1 MTNPITLSKRVNIN
15 PSFVTLFGQPLQQQ
29 FPPSAE
35 MLIDKLI
42 REAIPV
48 ISAITE
54 IELLCWKSASEK
66 DLEILQSFIDEAA
79 VIELEQPIKYK
90 TAEIRKKHNIKLPD
104 AIIAAT
110 ALVHELTIIT
120 RNAKDFEKIEGLK
133 VINPYNA

>member
-1 MTNPITLSKRVNIN
+1 MGIKYLWDTNTVIYY
-15 PSFVTLFGQPLQQQ
+15 LQQQ

-42 REAIPV
+42 REALPV

-54 IELLCWKSASEK
+54 IELLCWKSATEK
-66 DLEILQSFIDEAA
+66 DLEILHSFIDEAV

-90 TAEIRKKHNIKLPD
+90 TAEIRKKFNIKLPD

-110 ALVHELTIIT
+110 AIVNDLIIVT
-120 RNAKDFEKIEGLK
+120 RNTKDFEKVEGLE
-133 VINPYNA
+133 VINPYRA